1 MKRDRIMVL
10 VDCRANMFEGDEPY
24 FSTVM
29 GVLVKVL
36 KDKIISNDTDELG
49 ILLYGT
55 RETHN
60 PWNFKNMY
68 LLQDL
73 EPTTAGRIKE
83 IEVGC
88 RRASSA
94 AHSESRPVRV
104 APTDYDRP
112 QLRFRNQV
120 RFGKGGRPVSSRRGD
135 MAVQHGIFPG
145 GRQVCLVSLFVKAKQ

>member
-1 MKRDRIMVL
+1 VDEHGAEGEVFKMKVL

-60 PWNFKNMY
+60 PWNFRR
-68 LLQDL
+68 
-73 EPTTAGRIKE
+73 TTQ
-83 IEVGC
+83 V
-88 RRASSA
+88 
-94 AHSESRPVRV
+94 
-104 APTDYDRP
+104 
-112 QLRFRNQV
+112 LRFIYDASQKYTVFNTSV
-120 RFGKGGRPVSSRRGD
+120 VGFICGRLHRCAAEGYSER
-135 MAVQHGIFPG
+135 
-145 GRQVCLVSLFVKAKQ
+145 